1 MASVL
6 KRSILWDHITP
17 ERSSDARV
25 SDWNS
30 DLKKATEAFRRE
42 TIVSLGIVSADNRA
56 LTYKYEHLRPFI
68 LKTLIFVNFSD
79 DCRTVGLMARII
91 EILASHTELELNY
104 VIEHIASTACVG
116 YDSVS
121 KLIDRYFNVYDNK
134 IYERISFLTCTSPFT
149 AKDAICDL
157 ALYVRTKFF

>member
-6 KRSILWDHITP
+6 KRSVLWDHISV
-17 ERSSDARV
+17 ENSADDRVFNWKSDF
-25 SDWNS
+25 
-30 DLKKATEAFRRE
+30 KKSAEAFRRE
-42 TIVSLGIVSADNRA
+42 TISSLSIVSVDNEA

-68 LKTLIFVNFSD
+68 LKTLLFVNLSD

-91 EILASHTELELNY
+91 EILAVHPELELNY
-104 VIEHIASTACVG
+104 VMEHIAATAGVG

-121 KLIDRYFNVYDNK
+121 KLVDRYFNIYDNK
-134 IYERISFLTCTSPFT
+134 IYDRVCFLTCTGPFT

-157 ALYVRTKFF
+157 ALYVRAKFF